1 MVRDPNLEQLA
12 PGFPVLTSHN
22 VYYVKYCN
30 CTGQEKSGVPQHP
43 PITTLLSRLF
53 PLNCFRGLETRIN
66 TSFNNVHN
74 PSLPSILPSKTDRFI
89 WCVKCTRFARRLLFH
104 INRQLSS
111 GAESL
116 FQADQTTCSPFTKY
130 HDHPYH
136 YVKPRHLQ
144 VREKHDA
151 GGLVTTVLPVHV
163 GFPSSVRL
171 RKYRQVRDVPLCER
185 RVSGVR

>member
-1 MVRDPNLEQLA
+1 MEMAASKIPCSPCQRVDSRCAEPLA
-12 PGFPVLTSHN
+12 QRLKGLHHSIVSEAWKPVLTLAFIKAN
-22 VYYVKYCN
+22 
-30 CTGQEKSGVPQHP
+30 
-43 PITTLLSRLF
+43 
-53 PLNCFRGLETRIN
+53 
-66 TSFNNVHN
+66 N
-74 PSLPSILPSKTDRFI
+74 PSLPSILPSKTDRFAY
-89 WCVKCTRFARRLLFH
+89 CGRCTRFAQRLLFH

-116 FQADQTTCSPFTKY
+116 FQADLTPCSPFTKY

-151 GGLVTTVLPVHV
+151 GGLVTTVLLVHV
-163 GFPSSVRL
+163 GFPNSVRL
-171 RKYRQVRDVPLCER
+171 RRYRQVRDVPLCER